1 MRYFAYV
8 LVTVNAVMA
17 GIFLLWAVS
26 MEGPGLEVI
35 VPVTIVVSV
44 AAAWAV
50 IREFSRPD

>member
-50 IREFSRPD
+50 IREFSRPA